1 MERKRGIQIKEGD
14 RINRWTVIKEVE
26 SESGSSN
33 FEDKR
38 FLCRCDCGTERVLRY
53 KSLAYKTSKS
63 CGCYMREFNSKNRR
77 KFPQDTV
84 KSRIYTIWN
93 GIKCRCYT
101 KSSMS
106 YKRYGAKGIT
116 MCNEWR
122 TDFMIFYKWSIK
134 NGYADNLT
142 IDRIDSNGNYEPSN
156 CRWVDRK
163 TQCNNQRNNHYVIY
177 KGERLTLSQVAE
189 KYNINQHRLACR
201 LLAGWDVNDA
211 IEIPVFKG
219 RKRNNV

>member
-1 MERKRGIQIKEGD
+1 MERKRGVQIKEGD

-101 KSSMS
+101 KSSGEYS
-106 YKRYGAKGIT
+106 RYGAKGIT
-116 MCNEWR
+116 MCDEWR
-122 TDFMIFYKWSIK
+122 NDFMSFYNCAVS
-134 NGYADNLT
+134 NGYSKELT
-142 IDRIDSNGNYEPSN
+142 IDRIDYTGNYEPSN
-156 CRWVDRK
+156 CRWVSYK
-163 TQCNNQRNNHYVIY
+163 KQANNKSSNVLITFNGITH
-177 KGERLTLSQVAE
+177 TLSEWCDIVGIKQSTLNHRINKAHWPVE
-189 KYNINQHRLACR
+189 KALTT
-201 LLAGWDVNDA
+201 
-211 IEIPVFKG
+211 PVKTY
-219 RKRNNV
+219 

>member
-1 MERKRGIQIKEGD
+1 MERKRGVQIKEGD
-14 RINRWTVIKEVE
+14 KINRWTVIKEVE
-26 SESGSSN
+26 SESGSLN

-101 KSSMS
+101 KSSGEYS
-106 YKRYGAKGIT
+106 RYGAKGIT
-116 MCNEWR
+116 MCDEWR
-122 TDFMIFYKWSIK
+122 NDFMAFYNWAIAH
-134 NGYADNLT
+134 GYNESLT
-142 IDRIDSNGNYEPSN
+142 IDRIDCNGNYEPSN
-156 CRWVDRK
+156 CKWATMK
-163 TQCNNQRNNHYVIY
+163 EQMQN
-177 KGERLTLSQVAE
+177 
-189 KYNINQHRLACR
+189 
-201 LLAGWDVNDA
+201 
-211 IEIPVFKG
+211 
-219 RKRNNV
+219 KRNNVVLELNGESHTISEWSRITGIKSGALQGRKYA

>member
-1 MERKRGIQIKEGD
+1 MERKRGVQIKEGD

-26 SESGSSN
+26 NESGSSN

-38 FLCRCDCGTERVLRY
+38 FLCRCDCGTERILRY

-77 KFPQDTV
+77 KFPEDTV

-101 KSSMS
+101 KSSIS
-106 YKRYGAKGIT
+106 YKRYGEKGIT
-116 MCNEWR
+116 MCDEWR
-122 TDFMIFYKWSIK
+122 NDFMTFYNWSIA

-142 IDRIDSNGNYEPSN
+142 IDRIDSKGNYEPSN
-156 CRWVDRK
+156 CRWVTYKQQANNTSSNVSITFNGETHTLAIWGDILGIQPQTLNYRINHAKWSIEKAFTTPVK
-163 TQCNNQRNNHYVIY
+163 TY
-177 KGERLTLSQVAE
+177 
-189 KYNINQHRLACR
+189 
-201 LLAGWDVNDA
+201 
-211 IEIPVFKG
+211 
-219 RKRNNV
+219 KRN